1 MPTLSSSLCRKRP
14 RTPIER
20 AAEPPPPVE
29 EKDKPIFGPP
39 ADPETM
45 TLRWDRKGRA
55 RDTQYQREKLYG
67 WAMSRRFFDW
77 LVLYTAYC
85 RVPLDEVL
93 LNLEG
98 LAACLE
104 IHLVAIATWPH
115 LYPIPEPE
123 EVDEGPEVVAPRVER
138 EATDAGLTVN
148 NWRRKRARPAP
159 SLPGCH
165 GTPNGQ
171 SCQNLRR
178 FGELYCPS
186 CRRHERQ
193 RMRDAVTR

>member
-115 LYPIPEPE
+115 LYPPPLDAEEEDEPDAIH
-123 EVDEGPEVVAPRVER
+123 VPRTEW
-138 EATDAGLTVN
+138 EARSAGLTVS
-148 NWRRKRARPAP
+148 RKRPTRKCVPT
-159 SLPGCH
+159 LPGCH
-165 GTPNGQ
+165 GADANGAQ
-171 SCQNLRR
+171 CQRLRE
-178 FGELYCPS
+178 FGRKFCPA
-186 CRRHERQ
+186 CEKVERA
-193 RMRDAVTR
+193 RMRAM